1 MNQANQIRKELRIIV
16 RELGLLNHNTFNSGM
31 TLVQAHILNYLLQ
44 NNTTPFNEL
53 LLQLGC
59 DKASF
64 SRTVKGLETKGYIKT
79 EKMENDK
86 RMKSVS
92 LTEFGRKAIS
102 SAEVQAEK
110 YIENILN
117 VDCGEV
123 SGIIDAL
130 ASFRVLISKKA
141 IMENDSKLIFEEL
154 NPNYNEIVMNLLVDI
169 FTGEQDIPEKL
180 IPIAPELKP
189 TWWTMRLGE
198 DIVGVSACWYEKD
211 TCHLGRLAI
220 DNRFRGLGLGKK
232 LIISTIEAI
241 FKRDVDRIYMEA
253 RDITLNIV
261 QKIGGQII
269 GETEIFYGGKVTPVV
284 LKKSD
289 FIKIK
294 NSK

>member
-92 LTEFGRKAIS
+92 LTEFGRKTIS